1 VIIDPIDLK
10 LIRQLELEG
19 SIAINEITN
28 KFHITEEE
36 ILLRIKNFEDLGF
49 INSYGVKLFLPK
61 ITGGKWFYAL
71 VAVESTPKF
80 KPEKSIPYLEEI
92 VENITYPRGVC
103 PDMSL
108 LLYTEDLDDTYKKIY
123 RVPGVK
129 YAEIYKVGEYNVTV
143 PQVLLKNDWKNIAKL
158 FVMSKLNYMKINE
171 ILIKPKSETEVKLSS
186 LIWSKKNRKGIISVF
201 PNFNWSIIKNYTHLH
216 LAVTTKMRTKDL
228 RKIIS
233 KIGYSANITS
243 RFKKKYLQ
251 VEFDI
256 WGFND
261 LQKIISP
268 LQDIPKLTI
277 DGSSFAYRNII
288 CKEWIKDYINE
299 KI

>member
-1 VIIDPIDLK
+1 MIIDPIDLK

-36 ILLRIKNFEDLGF
+36 ILLRIKNFEDSGF
-49 INSYGVKLFLPK
+49 IGSYGLKLFLPK

-80 KPEKSIPYLEEI
+80 KPEKAITYLEEI
-92 VENITYPRGVC
+92 VDNITYPRGVC

-108 LLYTEDLDDTYKKIY
+108 LLYTQDLNDTYRKIY
-123 RVPGVK
+123 KVPGVK
-129 YAEIYKVGEYNVTV
+129 YAEVYRAGEYNVTV

-158 FVMSKLNYMKINE
+158 FVMSKLSYMKINE

-228 RKIIS
+228 RKVIS

-268 LQDIPKLTI
+268 LQDIPKLSI
-277 DGSSFAYRNII
+277 DGSSFAYKNRI

>member
-19 SIAINEITN
+19 SVAINEITN

-36 ILLRIKNFEDLGF
+36 IHLRIKNFEDSGF
-49 INSYGVKLFLPK
+49 IDSYGLKLFLPK
-61 ITGGKWFYAL
+61 ITGGKWFYVL

-80 KPEKSIPYLEEI
+80 KPEKSIAYLEEI

-103 PDMSL
+103 PDISL
-108 LLYTEDLDDTYKKIY
+108 LLYTQDLNNTYRKMYKT
-123 RVPGVK
+123 PGVK
-129 YAEIYKVGEYNVTV
+129 YAEVYKAGEYNVTV
-143 PQVLLKNDWKNIAKL
+143 PQVLLKNDWENIAKL
-158 FVMSKLNYMKINE
+158 FVMSKLNYTKINE
-171 ILIKPKSETEVKLSS
+171 ILTKPKSETEVKLSS
-186 LIWSKKNRKGIISVF
+186 LIWSKKNRKGIISVS

-216 LAVTTKMRTKDL
+216 LAVATKMRTKDL
-228 RKIIS
+228 RKIMN
-233 KIGYSANITS
+233 KIGCSANITS

-261 LQKIISP
+261 LQNIISP
-268 LQDIPKLTI
+268 LQEIPKLTI
-277 DGSSFAYRNII
+277 EGSSFAHKNSI
-288 CKEWIKDYINE
+288 CKEWIKNYINE